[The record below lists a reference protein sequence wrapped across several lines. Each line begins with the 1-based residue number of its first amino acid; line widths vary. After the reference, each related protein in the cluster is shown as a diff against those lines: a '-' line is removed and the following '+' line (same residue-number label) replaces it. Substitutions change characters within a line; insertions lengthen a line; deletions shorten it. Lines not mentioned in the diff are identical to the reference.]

1 VWQREKEERK
11 KMPGAGWEQLQPL
24 IARGLRFNLESLLE
38 NVQLSY
44 RSHWPRVFLALGNRR
59 VQPSLY

>member
-1 VWQREKEERK
+1 MEREEGN
-11 KMPGAGWEQLQPL
+11 KMPGGGWEQLQPL
-24 IARGLRFNLESLLE
+24 IAGGLRFNLESLLE

>member
-1 VWQREKEERK
+1 MEREERNE
-11 KMPGAGWEQLQPL
+11 MPGGGWEQLQPL
-24 IARGLRFNLESLLE
+24 IAGGLRFNLKSLLE